1 MTKNQE
7 AVAAQATVVHAGWDG
22 LFEGLMGRFAS
33 CFPRRETRLTCRNMV
48 SGLLMV
54 KESAN
59 CWSLAEAIGH
69 SGPHVLQ
76 HFLSRARFDTE
87 AVRRSVAAWTVEQL
101 GEREVM
107 LVVDET
113 GDEKS
118 SLDAVGAARQYSGA
132 LGGIGLC
139 QVAVH
144 LSYVSAEGHALV
156 DRRLYLGEAWAA
168 DDERRELVGVP
179 DERVFATKPQ
189 LAGDMLEDA
198 HASGVH
204 TAWVA
209 ADEVYGGRELRA
221 RIRAL
226 GYGYAIAVPTSH
238 RVTTPGAG
246 KKKVT
251 ALLERVP
258 KRAWMRLRTG
268 HGTKAERLYDWA
280 MIDVNPDDA
289 PPGQAAGHS
298 QVLVRRHRRTGTL
311 PSTGPGTPTRSRYR
325 CWSARS
331 AAGGGSRRTSRS
343 QGLAHLDTGQ
353 VTCWTSWHRWSLMS
367 MIAYALLA
375 VGALHERQ
383 RAHPA
388 NSDDELA
395 MVPVSPRELLALLRV
410 FALPR
415 PRQDTDPAHALHWSN
430 WRRRHQH
437 RATACHRRWNNVTAV
452 AIA

>member
-1 MTKNQE
+1 VKTENE
-7 AVAAQATVVHAGWDG
+7 AVAAQATVVHALWDES
-22 LFEGLMGRFAS
+22 FEGLMGRVAS

-48 SGLLMV
+48 QGLLMV

-69 SGPHVLQ
+69 TGPHVLQ

-87 AVRRSVAAWTVEQL
+87 AIRRSAAAWTVEQL
-101 GEREVM
+101 GDREVM

-118 SLDAVGAARQYSGA
+118 SLDAVGAGRQYSGA

-144 LSYVSAEGHALV
+144 LSYVSAQGHALI
-156 DRRLYLGEAWAA
+156 DRRLYLGEAWAD
-168 DDERRELVGVP
+168 DDERRELAGVP
-179 DERVFATKPQ
+179 DETTFATKPQ
-189 LAGDMLEDA
+189 LASDMLADA
-198 HASGVH
+198 HASGVR

-209 ADEVYGGRELRA
+209 ADEVYGGRELRC
-221 RIRAL
+221 RIRTL

-238 RVTTPGAG
+238 RVTIPGG
-246 KKKVT
+246 KAKVT

-258 KRAWMRLRTG
+258 KRAWMRLKTG
-268 HGTKAERLYDWA
+268 NGTKGERLYDWA
-280 MIDVNPDDA
+280 MIDVNPDDT
-289 PPGQAAGHS
+289 PPGHPDGHS

-311 PSTGPGTPTRSRYR
+311 SFYR
-325 CWSARS
+325 TWHPCPQPISVLVSAVC
-331 AAGGGSRRTSRS
+331 RRWRVEEDF
-343 QGLAHLDTGQ
+343 QGAKGLAHLDTGQ
-353 VTCWTSWHRWSLMS
+353 VTCWNSWHRWSLMS

-383 RAHPA
+383 RANPA
-388 NSDDELA
+388 EPEDHLV
-395 MVPVSPRELLALLRV
+395 MVPVSPRELLALLRAFV
-410 FALPR
+410 LPR
-415 PRQDTDPAHALHWSN
+415 PCQDTDPTHALRWSH

-437 RATACHRRWNNVTAV
+437 RAADCHRRWNNVTAV